1 MSAESEMSNCIRP
14 HGLVQLQV
22 FSFYVRTKT
31 DINSLAA
38 QVDPSTN
45 GANVYSLNFP
55 PADKNGFFAFTQN
68 GGIGVDLGETQ
79 PWIIQLGTKPGQFN
93 TLADGVILDCYLVL
107 EYTLP

>member
-1 MSAESEMSNCIRP
+1 MPAESEMSNCIRP
-14 HGLVQLQV
+14 HGLVQLQA

-31 DINSLAA
+31 DINSLAT

-55 PADKNGFFAFTQN
+55 P
-68 GGIGVDLGETQ
+68 GGIGVDLDETQ

>member
-1 MSAESEMSNCIRP
+1 MPAESEMSKCIRP
-14 HGLVQLQV
+14 HGLVQLQT
-22 FSFYVRTKT
+22 FSFYVHTKT

-68 GGIGVDLGETQ
+68 GGIAS
-79 PWIIQLGTKPGQFN
+79 ISRN
-93 TLADGVILDCYLVL
+93 AALDYSTRDQAGPVQYSC
-107 EYTLP
+107 